1 VWNKASDALCRP
13 EDLRGGAA
21 FALATRLP
29 RELHL
34 PRRLLSP
41 SSGKSSSVPEP
52 TPLPAGLGQA
62 AQSDSGRLSSVRI
75 PASRLDEVA
84 RVPLSVPARFHC
96 TLVADWTT
104 CAGVFRRGPPL
115 RYSTRPPNASRRP
128 SGRAEK
134 MHLSDV
140 CNDRST
146 LRAPDRNRPTFPAC
160 ARKRVALDGAPP
172 ASEHPP
178 HDQSSSKL
186 HASASAVRVAWPR
199 TDPRRTYRRLLAKP
213 RAARLRTRRCRR
225 VPRASEDPSGAP
237 CRTRAREEQAPP
249 EPEPRTAVPVLP
261 SRRAALSAQSAFRMP
276 ALSRLPAS
284 AIENS
289 SRARPGIA

>member
-1 VWNKASDALCRP
+1 MAGPPGAARSEPRWRHFGGCEPPAPSRLGERTVWNKTSDALCRP
-13 EDLRGGAA
+13 EDRRGGAA

-52 TPLPAGLGQA
+52 TPLPARLGQA
-62 AQSDSGRLSSVRI
+62 AQSGSGRLSSVRH

-104 CAGVFRRGPPL
+104 SAGVFRRGPPL

-140 CNDRST
+140 CTDRST
-146 LRAPDRNRPTFPAC
+146 LRAPDRNRPDFP
-160 ARKRVALDGAPP
+160 
-172 ASEHPP
+172 
-178 HDQSSSKL
+178 
-186 HASASAVRVAWPR
+186 
-199 TDPRRTYRRLLAKP
+199 
-213 RAARLRTRRCRR
+213 RLR
-225 VPRASEDPSGAP
+225 
-237 CRTRAREEQAPP
+237 EEESCA
-249 EPEPRTAVPVLP
+249 
-261 SRRAALSAQSAFRMP
+261 
-276 ALSRLPAS
+276 
-284 AIENS
+284 
-289 SRARPGIA
+289 